1 MGFEYKI
8 KADFTTGQIQE
19 IAGLL
24 ERNPYFEKKYS
35 FQGKE
40 NRQFRHPE
48 NKGQMPNLIVIF
60 EIDGIYICQFAAS
73 FLWTGLEVL
82 KSYLDSNG
90 ITYII
95 TDYQE

>member
-8 KADFTTGQIQE
+8 KADFTAVQIQE
-19 IAGLL
+19 IASLL
-24 ERNPYFEKKYS
+24 EQNPYFEKKYS

-40 NRQFRHPE
+40 IWQFRHPE
-48 NKGQMPNLIVIF
+48 NKGQMPNLIIIF

-73 FLWTGLEVL
+73 YLWTWLEVL
-82 KSYLDSNG
+82 KSFLDSNR
-90 ITYII
+90 ITYTI

>member
-8 KADFTTGQIQE
+8 KADFTTIHLQE
-19 IAGLL
+19 IAELL
-24 ERNPYFEKKYS
+24 ERNPYFEKKYN

-40 NRQFRHPE
+40 NWQFRHPE
-48 NKGQMPNLIVIF
+48 NKDQMPNLIIIF
-60 EIDGIYICQFAAS
+60 EIDEIYICQFGTS
-73 FLWTGLEVL
+73 YLWTWLEAL
-82 KSYLDSNG
+82 KSYLDSNE

>member
-8 KADFTTGQIQE
+8 KADFTARQLQE
-19 IAGLL
+19 IGGLL
-24 ERNPYFEKKYS
+24 ERNLYFEKKYN

-48 NKGQMPNLIVIF
+48 NKGQTPNLIILF
-60 EIDGIYICQFAAS
+60 ETDGIYICQFGTS
-73 FLWTGLEVL
+73 YLWTWLEAL
-82 KSYLDSNG
+82 KHYLDSNE
-90 ITYII
+90 ISYLI

>member
-8 KADFTTGQIQE
+8 EADFTAGQLQE
-19 IAGLL
+19 ITDLL
-24 ERNPYFEKKYS
+24 ERNPYFEKKYN

-48 NKGQMPNLIVIF
+48 NKAEMPNLIIIF
-60 EIDGIYICQFAAS
+60 EIDGIYICQFGTS
-73 FLWTGLEVL
+73 YLWTWLEVL
-82 KSYLDSNG
+82 KSYLDSNE

-95 TDYQE
+95 IDYQE